1 MHHVRQL
8 VMSSGERLP
17 LLCDSAGQPLMSP
30 LLFSLT
36 QLRARGLSSATI
48 RHTMEAIRVLHK
60 SLTAQ
65 KVDLDVRLANGS
77 FLQMQEIDAVVS
89 DAARTTRAIGTGAI
103 ACVSSAHAAAR
114 LHYIRSYLQW
124 LGDCQLLRLQ
134 TRGPRYLELRDRI
147 DKVCKAIKARAPS
160 LGVRSDLDQ
169 RQGLED
175 GDFARVEAISSGS
188 AEQMPWR
195 NRHAA
200 CRNQLI
206 LRWFIDLGIRRGEL
220 LNVRISDI
228 NFRQNTV
235 RIARRADSADDP
247 RAHQPLVK
255 TQARELPMG
264 DGLADATYAY
274 VMDLRGD
281 QGQAREH
288 DYLFV
293 AGGTGQPLSHS
304 AVNKLFDDMRRFD
317 SRMPQGLTPHVI
329 RHCWND
335 RFSRQMEESAVDA
348 ELEKRIRSTLM
359 GWSMTSE
366 TAATYTRRHVRKKAS
381 SAMLHMQSRLK
392 IRGGAR

>member
-1 MHHVRQL
+1 MHQIRQL

-17 LLCDSAGQPLMSP
+17 LLCDTAGLPMMLP

-36 QLRARGLSSATI
+36 ELRARGRSSATI
-48 RHTMEAIRVLHK
+48 RHSMEAIRVLHK
-60 SLTAQ
+60 SLLIQ
-65 KVDLDVRLANGS
+65 RIDLEIRLAEGS
-77 FLQMQEIDAVVS
+77 FLQLHEVDLIVG
-89 DAARTTRAIGTGAI
+89 DAARDTRAIGTEGG

-114 LHYIRSYLQW
+114 LHYIRGYLQW
-124 LGDCQLLRLQ
+124 LGYRQLLRLD

-147 DKVCKAIKARAPS
+147 DKTCSAIKARAPS

-169 RQGLED
+169 RQGLEEE
-175 GDFARVEAISSGS
+175 DFARLEAISAGTSEPGVWRSGHTS
-188 AEQMPWR
+188 F
-195 NRHAA
+195 
-200 CRNQLI
+200 RNQLI

-220 LNVRISDI
+220 LNVRVSDI
-228 NFRQNTV
+228 NFQQNTV

-255 TQARELPMG
+255 TQARELPLG
-264 DGLADATYAY
+264 DLLADTTYAY
-274 VMDLRGD
+274 IMDLRGE
-281 QGQAREH
+281 QGAAREH

-293 AGGTGQPLSHS
+293 AGGTGQPLSYS
-304 AVNKLFDDMRRFD
+304 AVNKLFDDLRRFD
-317 SRMPQGLTPHVI
+317 PKLPAGLTPHVL

-335 RFSRQMEESAVDA
+335 RFSVQMEQGAVDV

-381 SAMLHMQSRLK
+381 SAMRQMQSQLK
-392 IRGGAR
+392 IQGEVR